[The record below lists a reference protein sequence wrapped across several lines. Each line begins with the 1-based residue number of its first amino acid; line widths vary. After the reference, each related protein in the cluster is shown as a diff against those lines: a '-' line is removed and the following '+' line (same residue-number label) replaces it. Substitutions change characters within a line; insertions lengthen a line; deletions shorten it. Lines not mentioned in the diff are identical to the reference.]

1 MRPEDAVSTVVEVK
15 PLTPVEAPSTEPRRS
30 ALRDFVMMV
39 LALLSLGPILY
50 VELEGLQWPSPRF
63 QVLAAIDLGFVCVFL
78 GDFLWGLAR
87 TKDRWDFL
95 RRHWY
100 ELPGLMPLYAEGL
113 SLFRAAQLLRLA
125 RLLRLLRLFS
135 AYRRMRTL
143 AVLDALFNR
152 YKLGHTLLV
161 SSAVV
166 LGLATVVWVLE
177 RSTNPSLS
185 QFEDALWWAVVTAT
199 TVGYGDI
206 TPQTGLARICATA
219 LMLLGIG
226 LIGMV
231 ASSLSNALLAADQE
245 TGAASAPP
253 AAPGLA
259 SELERLAALRERG
272 HLTDDEFTAA
282 KRRLLG

>member
-1 MRPEDAVSTVVEVK
+1 MRPEDAIPEA
-15 PLTPVEAPSTEPRRS
+15 VEARSLAELEAPAAAPRGL

-39 LALLSLGPILY
+39 LALASLGPIFY
-50 VELEGLQWPSPRF
+50 VELEGLSWPAPRF
-63 QVLAAIDLGFVCVFL
+63 QLLAAIDLGFVSLFL
-78 GDFLWGLAR
+78 ADFLWGLSRA
-87 TKDRWDFL
+87 KDRWAFL

-100 ELPGLMPLYAEGL
+100 ELPGLVPLYAEAF
-113 SLFRAAQLLRLA
+113 SLLRAAQLLRLA
-125 RLLRLLRLFS
+125 RVLRLLRMVS
-135 AYRRMRTL
+135 AYRRFRGL

-152 YKLGHTLLV
+152 YKLGQALLV

-166 LGLATVVWVLE
+166 LGLATVVWMLE
-177 RSTNPSLS
+177 RGTNPNLT
-185 QFEDALWWAVVTAT
+185 QFPDALWWAVVTAT

-206 TPQTGLARICATA
+206 TPQTGLARICATV

-226 LIGMV
+226 LIGLV

-245 TGAASAPP
+245 AAPP
-253 AAPGLA
+253 APSLV

-272 HLTDDEFTAA
+272 HLTEAEFTAA

>member
-1 MRPEDAVSTVVEVK
+1 MRPEEVLPEVVEAS
-15 PLTPVEAPSTEPRRS
+15 PLSQVEAPAATSRVL

-39 LALLSLGPILY
+39 LALASLGPIFY
-50 VELEGLQWPSPRF
+50 VELEGLSWPAPRF
-63 QVLAAIDLGFVCVFL
+63 QLLAAIDLGFVLIFL
-78 GDFLWGLAR
+78 ADFLWGLSRA
-87 TKDRWDFL
+87 KDRWGFL

-100 ELPGLMPLYAEGL
+100 ELPGLVPLYAESF
-113 SLFRAAQLLRLA
+113 SLLRAAQLLRLA
-125 RLLRLLRLFS
+125 RVLRILRLVS
-135 AYRRMRTL
+135 AYRRFRGL

-177 RSTNPSLS
+177 RTTNPSLAE
-185 QFEDALWWAVVTAT
+185 FEDALWWAIVTAT

-206 TPQTGLARICATA
+206 TPHTGLARICATA
-219 LMLLGIG
+219 LMLMGIG

-231 ASSLSNALLAADQE
+231 ASSLSSAMLAVDQQ
-245 TGAASAPP
+245 TAPGGAA
-253 AAPGLA
+253 AAPSLA

-272 HLTDDEFTAA
+272 HLTDEEFTA
-282 KRRLLG
+282 